1 MKRKNLIK
9 AISYLH
15 YRWMDSF
22 DSLTTCLENGRN
34 EWKLFISE
42 VIKYGLMEQVL
53 IRKLNTLE
61 ETT

>member
-1 MKRKNLIK
+1 MKRKTLIK

-22 DSLTTCLENGRN
+22 DSLTTCLQTGRK
-34 EWKLFISE
+34 EWMLFVSE

-61 ETT
+61 ET